1 MSYKILVIGDSCIDR
16 FYYGKVNRISP
27 ECPTAILD
35 VEYFSE
41 NEGMAG
47 NVVANIKAL
56 DKTIK
61 ITYDTNEA
69 KPQKARFVDEK
80 SNYTLLRVDEPIDG
94 NGKFMFNDHDYND
107 FDAVVVSDY
116 AKGFLTKWD
125 MERIADDSKLSFLD
139 TKTPLG
145 EWAQGFTF
153 VKINEH
159 EWSKSELN
167 GASEINWRDQ
177 LIITKGKDGCDY
189 NGENFKGVE
198 VKIQDL
204 SGAGDTFLAALV
216 TKYLKTKDIKNSII
230 FANKIAAQVVAKKGV
245 TTI

>member
-1 MSYKILVIGDSCIDR
+1 MSYKVLVIGDSCYDI
-16 FYYGKVNRISP
+16 FHYGKVNRISP
-27 ECPTAILD
+27 ECPTPILD
-35 VEYFSE
+35 FTYNKCS
-41 NEGMAG
+41 EGMAG

-56 DKTIK
+56 SCEVK
-61 ITYDTNEA
+61 ITYDTNSK
-69 KPQKARFVDEK
+69 KPFKERYVDEK
-80 SNYTLLRVDEPIDG
+80 SNYTLLRVDSREGDI
-94 NGKFMFNDHDYND
+94 GKFNFSKYNYKD

-116 AKGFLTKWD
+116 AKGYLTKWD

-145 EWAQGFTF
+145 EWAAGFTF
-153 VKINEH
+153 IKINEH

-167 GASEINWRDQ
+167 GASEINWHDQ
-177 LIITKGKDGCDY
+177 LIVTKGKDGCEY

-204 SGAGDTFLAALV
+204 AGAGDTFLAALV
-216 TKYLKTKDIKNSII
+216 VKYLSTKNIEQSII
-230 FANKIAAQVVAKKGV
+230 YANEIAAQVVSKKGV